1 MSQTTEN
8 AEGVLLPSNLHLNET
23 LRLDG
28 DAVDKLAE
36 LGSRATGV
44 EILKIDDL
52 PASLRS
58 IGLMSFPLAL
68 VHGEN
73 PKLQSLKSFAEE
85 WRDTPEFR
93 RGQAKALTLDS
104 FIALVNRHKVPDTSV
119 VFADSN
125 WKAPSLTA
133 VIDYHQTENAADTDA
148 PGWGKHRVHYPF
160 PLSEEWKR
168 WIKDD
173 GQPMEQAEFAAMI
186 EDRMTELAAPDDG
199 LRIMVERDFQTTV
212 ATPSQLITLSRG
224 LQINVESK
232 VKDMRTL
239 QSGASQVVFEETH
252 TGADGQ
258 PLAVP
263 GVFVIRV
270 SPFFM
275 GDPILIPVRLRYRVR
290 SGKIMWFYQIYRPDA
305 SITEAVRA
313 AMQDVAAKTELQ
325 VFEGTPE
332 MRSDGAIVSGVGGA

>member
-1 MSQTTEN
+1 MSDTPTPTPTLES
-8 AEGVLLPSNLHLNET
+8 APLPFYAAS

-28 DAVDKLAE
+28 DAVDKLAN
-36 LGSRATGV
+36 LGSRATGI
-44 EILKIDDL
+44 EIVTIENAPDQFT
-52 PASLRS
+52 PR
-58 IGLMSFPLAL
+58 FPVAL

-73 PKLQSLKSFAEE
+73 PHLISVKHLAED
-85 WRDTPEFR
+85 WREAPERR
-93 RGQAKALTLDS
+93 RGQAKALTLGS
-104 FIALVNRHKVPDTSV
+104 FIDLVNRHKEPTLSV

-133 VIDYHQTENAADTDA
+133 VIDYHADNFETGDA
-148 PGWGKHRVHYPF
+148 PGWGDHRVHYPF

-168 WIKDD
+168 WIKTD
-173 GQPMEQAEFAAMI
+173 GEPMEQADFAALI

-199 LRIMVERDFQTTV
+199 LRTMVERDFQTTV

-224 LQINVESK
+224 LQVNVESK

-313 AMQDVAAKTELQ
+313 AMQDVAAKTELP
-325 VFEGTPE
+325 VYEGAPE
-332 MRSDGAIVSGVGGA
+332 MRADGQIVFGVGGA

>member
-1 MSQTTEN
+1 MSDTPTPTLE
-8 AEGVLLPSNLHLNET
+8 ASPIVPPAA

-28 DAVDKLAE
+28 DAVEKLAE

-52 PASLRS
+52 PATLRS
-58 IGLMSFPLAL
+58 SGLTSFPLAL
-68 VHGEN
+68 IHGEH
-73 PKLQSLKSFAEE
+73 PSLQSLKSFAEE

-93 RGQAKALTLDS
+93 RGQAKALTLGS
-104 FIALVNRHKVPDTSV
+104 FIALVNRHKIPETSV

-133 VIDYHQTENAADTDA
+133 VIDYHQTSNEPDTDA
-148 PGWGKHRVHYPF
+148 PGWGKHRIHYPF
-160 PLSEEWKR
+160 PLSEEWKH
-168 WIKDD
+168 WIKLN
-173 GQPMEQAEFAAMI
+173 GEVMEQAEFAAMI

-199 LRIMVERDFQTTV
+199 LRAMVERDFQTTI
-212 ATPSQLITLSRG
+212 ATPAQLITLSRG
-224 LQINVESK
+224 LQVNVESK
-232 VKDMRTL
+232 VKDFKTL
-239 QSGASQVVFEETH
+239 QSGAGQVVFEETH
-252 TGADGQ
+252 NGADGQ
-258 PLAVP
+258 PLSVP

-290 SGKIMWFYQIYRPDA
+290 SGKISWFYQIYRPDA

-313 AMQDVAAKTELQ
+313 AMQDVEAETEIP
-325 VFEGTPE
+325 VYEGEPE
-332 MRSDGAIVSGVGGA
+332 MRANGQIVSGVGGA